1 MHKLLLGSIELM
13 LFCFFSSLV
22 LGAFNKR
29 DAAIIMGFVMYLFM
43 ALALSIYFFI
53 AIIPYIGAMK

>member
-1 MHKLLLGSIELM
+1 MHKLLLGSIALM
-13 LFCFFSSLV
+13 LVCFFSSLV
-22 LGAFNKR
+22 LGAFHKR

-53 AIIPYIGAMK
+53 AIIQYIGAMK

>member
-1 MHKLLLGSIELM
+1 MHKLLLGSIAMM
-13 LFCFFSSLV
+13 LLCFFSSLV

-29 DAAIIMGFVMYLFM
+29 DAAIVMGFVMYLFM
-43 ALALSIYFFI
+43 ALSISIYFFT

>member
-1 MHKLLLGSIELM
+1 MHKLLLGSIALM

-29 DAAIIMGFVMYLFM
+29 DAAIAMGFAMYLFIM
-43 ALALSIYFFI
+43 ASMCISLVYFTI
-53 AIIPYIGAMK
+53 THMR